1 MRLVVTGASGFIG
14 TALCA
19 RLLAK
24 GHRLTLLTRSAPHE
38 PRTESKKWL
47 HWTPGTPGDWESTLE
62 EADGVINLAGEP
74 IAAKRWTPNQK
85 RKIRISRV
93 DVTDSLVEAIAKAKQ
108 KPPFMLNASA
118 VGYYGPRGDET
129 ITEDTPAGNDF
140 LSSVC
145 RDWEAEA
152 NKAEA
157 LGLRVIRVR
166 TGIVLGRDGG
176 ALAKMAVP
184 FKFFAGGPLGS
195 GKQWMPWIHLDD
207 EVGLILHLIDH
218 SSATGPVN
226 ATAPNPVTNNEFCRV
241 LGKVM
246 SRPSWLGAPAF
257 ALRLMLGEMAELLL
271 TGQRAV
277 PTAAQRL
284 GYEFRYPNLYDALRA
299 CMPI

>member
-1 MRLVVTGASGFIG
+1 MRLVITGASGFIG
-14 TALCA
+14 TGLCS
-19 RLLAK
+19 RLLTK
-24 GHRLTLLTRSAPHE
+24 GHRLTLLTHSAPRE
-38 PRTESKKWL
+38 ARTESKKWL
-47 HWTPGTPGDWESTLE
+47 HWTPGTTGDWESALE

-74 IAAKRWTPNQK
+74 IAAKRWTPKQK

-93 DVTDSLVEAIAKAKQ
+93 DVTNSLVATIAKAKQ
-108 KPPFMLNASA
+108 KPAFLLNASA
-118 VGYYGPRGDET
+118 VGYYGSRGDET
-129 ITEDTPAGNDF
+129 ITEDTTAGNDF

-157 LGLRVIRVR
+157 LGLRVIRLR

-176 ALAKMAVP
+176 ALAKMALP

-207 EVGLILHLIDH
+207 EVGLILHLIDN
-218 SSATGPVN
+218 SSATGPFN
-226 ATAPNPVTNNEFCRV
+226 ATAPNPVTNNEFCRI

-246 SRPSWLGAPAF
+246 LRPSFLGAPAF
-257 ALRLMLGEMAELLL
+257 ALRLMLGEMAEMLLA
-271 TGQRAV
+271 GQRVV
-277 PTAAQRL
+277 PAAAQRL
-284 GYEFRYPNLYDALRA
+284 GYEFRYPNLYDALKA